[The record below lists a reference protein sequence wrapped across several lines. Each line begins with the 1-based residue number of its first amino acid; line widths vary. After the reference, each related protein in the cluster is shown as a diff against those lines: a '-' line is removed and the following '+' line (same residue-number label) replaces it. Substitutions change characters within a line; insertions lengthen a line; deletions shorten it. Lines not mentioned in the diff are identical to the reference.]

1 MKIEDN
7 EHGFQPLL
15 KRKEVADLIGVS
27 KETIRQYEK
36 RGLLPVIALTSR
48 TLRYRQSDADALLQR
63 RLNNQRN

>member
-1 MKIEDN
+1 MRIEEN
-7 EHGFQPLL
+7 EHGLQPLL

-48 TLRYRQSDADALLQR
+48 TLRYRQSD
-63 RLNNQRN
+63 